1 MKRFYFHIASGSR
14 LIKDEDGIELPSKQS
29 AHAQAVCSTRELVAD
44 AIKHGI
50 DLNFDAVIV
59 ADEQGKEIARVSTKE
74 VLPKRLLKL
83 DL

>member
-1 MKRFYFHIASGSR
+1 MKRFYFHIANGSR

-29 AHAQAVCSTRELVAD
+29 AHVHAVRSTRELVAD

-50 DLNFDAVIV
+50 DLRVDAIIV

-74 VLPKRLLKL
+74 VLPKRLLTI
-83 DL
+83 DI